1 MFVLVINVYCQLVV
15 MFIGVCN
22 QCTCPSPA
30 FKEFNSG
37 LSVYSYEP
45 TAGDGQETPAKP
57 LGGHAVACPSLTVRV
72 EMELFR
78 YS

>member
-15 MFIGVCN
+15 MFISVCN

-37 LSVYSYEP
+37 LSVHNYEP
-45 TAGDGQETPAKP
+45 TAGDGQE
-57 LGGHAVACPSLTVRV
+57 
-72 EMELFR
+72 
-78 YS
+78 